1 MISVFATALE
11 RLRSSFLRKNSKCSL
26 MIQNIDK
33 FFIFFNYIILWLNL
47 KNDYKIILFLLRNKF

>member
-1 MISVFATALE
+1 
-11 RLRSSFLRKNSKCSL
+11 